1 MGREIFFEN
10 KILIWKI
17 QSATFYKL
25 YEDFSENF
33 FFFSESRG
41 LGQSNISFKEC
52 FISVCP
58 SIARHHE
65 N

>member
-33 FFFSESRG
+33 FFFMNPEG
-41 LGQSNISFKEC
+41 LVRAIYHSKSVSFQYAQ
-52 FISVCP
+52 V
-58 SIARHHE
+58 
-65 N
+65 

>member
-1 MGREIFFEN
+1 MGREIVFEN

-25 YEDFSENF
+25 YEDFSVVF
-33 FFFSESRG
+33 FFPESRG
-41 LGQSNISFKEC
+41 LGWSNTSFKEC

-58 SIARHHE
+58 SIARHRE

>member
-33 FFFSESRG
+33 FFFFLNPEG
-41 LGQSNISFKEC
+41 LVRAIYHSKSVSFQYAQ
-52 FISVCP
+52 V
-58 SIARHHE
+58 
-65 N
+65 

>member
-25 YEDFSENF
+25 YEDFSENY
-33 FFFSESRG
+33 FFFSPESRG
-41 LGQSNISFKEC
+41 LGRSNISK
-52 FISVCP
+52 SV
-58 SIARHHE
+58 SFQYAQV
-65 N
+65 

>member
-33 FFFSESRG
+33 FFF
-41 LGQSNISFKEC
+41 F
-52 FISVCP
+52 
-58 SIARHHE
+58 
-65 N
+65 